1 MDLRVVVFVIVPVDV
16 TMEEERTANSEE
28 VKELLVVHRE
38 MEDEGGPKPPF
49 EKPINP
55 VPPKP
60 DILRIL
66 EKPAVLFAL
75 GEDDPSR
82 LGHRLGQVEQLRDS
96 VPASPSPLVDEDLR
110 DGGGAGRLRARG
122 LQGRRGSS
130 QQKRLKPG
138 PDGPLVIQGIQG
150 IELLQD
156 LDDAGRPALVLADKK
171 IEDGAEVDRMLGQ
184 AALTVFPFAHQAGV
198 DVQTPGEDRNGNLET
213 RQQDGKRQR
222 MSFPDAFSFIRRHLS
237 DLASFFRGKRGA
249 IPLIMPQV
257 SVVKSSSQARILTTP
272 LRAFTNALPWFRIY
286 PSKDVDRQFH
296 QDAKCR
302 IEKLFGVVL
311 PSGSAEPFFTPARG
325 GS

>member
-1 MDLRVVVFVIVPVDV
+1 MQIASIKGRQNPPLGEVGEQGPAGRTDHLDDPLVLSDGTGVRKDGRVAVPRPHGEPHDGAGVLQDEEGEPMDLRVVVFVIVPVDV

-138 PDGPLVIQGIQG
+138 PDGSLVII
-150 IELLQD
+150 
-156 LDDAGRPALVLADKK
+156 PS
-171 IEDGAEVDRMLGQ
+171 
-184 AALTVFPFAHQAGV
+184 P
-198 DVQTPGEDRNGNLET
+198 
-213 RQQDGKRQR
+213 
-222 MSFPDAFSFIRRHLS
+222 LS
-237 DLASFFRGKRGA
+237 
-249 IPLIMPQV
+249 
-257 SVVKSSSQARILTTP
+257 TTCGP
-272 LRAFTNALPWFRIY
+272 
-286 PSKDVDRQFH
+286 
-296 QDAKCR
+296 CR
-302 IEKLFGVVL
+302 
-311 PSGSAEPFFTPARG
+311 
-325 GS
+325 